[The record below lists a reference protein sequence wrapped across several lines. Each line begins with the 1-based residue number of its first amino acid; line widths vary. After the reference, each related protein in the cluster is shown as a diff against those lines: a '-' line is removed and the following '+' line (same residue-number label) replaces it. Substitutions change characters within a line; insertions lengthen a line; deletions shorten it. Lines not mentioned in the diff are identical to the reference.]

1 MEIIIAPADI
11 LAPAVGVLAL
21 LLAAFLVIRLWGAGE
36 GASSAAVW
44 FAALLG
50 GFLARTLLDSVL
62 NVVSFASTVA
72 FDRRGVVGASLVVD
86 GAFGLLM
93 IAGVLLLLRSA
104 RSNRA
109 KGILVA
115 CIIGAAVPGV
125 FNIPQIAAIAV
136 PPSGAEVPGSL
147 WVFEEY
153 GRQMA
158 WAACLLA
165 AVLGTATR
173 GDSTAQQASD

>member
-1 MEIIIAPADI
+1 MEIIIAPTDI
-11 LAPAVGVLAL
+11 LTPAVGVLAL
-21 LLAAFLVIRLWGAGE
+21 LLAAFLVTRLWRVSESASGAAARLA
-36 GASSAAVW
+36 GA
-44 FAALLG
+44 LG
-50 GFLARTLLDSVL
+50 GFLARTLLDSVV
-62 NVVSFASTVA
+62 NVLSFTCTVA
-72 FDRRGVVGASLVVD
+72 FDRRGLVGASLLVD

-147 WVFEEY
+147 WIFEEY

-165 AVLGTATR
+165 TVLGTATR
-173 GDSTAQQASD
+173 GGFTVQQGSD

>member
-11 LAPAVGVLAL
+11 LTPAVGVLAL

-36 GASSAAVW
+36 SASSAAVRL
-44 FAALLG
+44 AALLG

-72 FDRRGVVGASLVVD
+72 FDRRGLVGASLVVD

-109 KGILVA
+109 KGILLA
-115 CIIGAAVPGV
+115 CILGAAVPGV
-125 FNIPQIAAIAV
+125 FNVPQIAAIAV

-173 GDSTAQQASD
+173 GDSTVPQASD